1 MADVVCDTSFLIH
14 LATTRVRNIDSIGD
28 EIGEVSFVVPH
39 IVLGELDRILRR
51 GDARSGDARRT
62 IEFARELRTVRMDT
76 GAATADDAILSHAAA
91 RGGIIATM
99 DRGLKRRLRDCGC
112 SIMSFSNDRIVLE
125 P

>member
-1 MADVVCDTSFLIH
+1 MICDTSFLIH

-28 EIGEVSFVVPH
+28 EIGEVSFVVPR

-51 GDARSGDARRT
+51 GDARSDDARRT
-62 IEFARELRTVRMDT
+62 IEFARGLRAVRMDA
-76 GAATADDAILSHAAA
+76 GAAATADDAILSHAAA
-91 RGGIIATM
+91 RGGIVATM